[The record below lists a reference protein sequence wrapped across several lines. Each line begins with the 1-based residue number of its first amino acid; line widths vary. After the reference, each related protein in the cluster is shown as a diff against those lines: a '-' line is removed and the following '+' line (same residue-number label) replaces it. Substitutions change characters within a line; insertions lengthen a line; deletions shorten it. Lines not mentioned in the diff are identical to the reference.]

1 MTRNQSIG
9 LAAVVAIVAIAGGM
23 LLSRALLD
31 RTAGPTLAKATLLEP
46 ARPLPPMSFV
56 DQQGQPFGAERLRG
70 RWSILFFGFTHC
82 PDVCPTTL
90 ALLAQVEKQLAD
102 LPAEHRPQI
111 VLMSV
116 DPRRDT
122 PEQLAKYVESFSP
135 TFTGVTAGYAP
146 EGERTA
152 EGTARAGGDQ
162 AAMHEFALKLG
173 VPVAI
178 TQLPGGGYTV
188 DHSAA
193 LFVIDPSGALRALSS
208 TPHNVP
214 IIASDYRSIVAA
226 YPSS

>member
-31 RTAGPTLAKATLLEP
+31 RASGPTLAKATLLEP

-56 DQQGQPFGAERLRG
+56 DDRGQPFGPERLRG
-70 RWSILFFGFTHC
+70 HWSILFFGFTHC

-90 ALLAQVEKQLAD
+90 ALLAQVEKQLTD
-102 LPAEHRPQI
+102 LPNEQRPQI

-116 DPRRDT
+116 DPKRDT
-122 PEQLAKYVESFSP
+122 PEQLARYVKTFSP
-135 TFTGVTAGYAP
+135 TFTGVT
-146 EGERTA
+146 
-152 EGTARAGGDQ
+152 GDQ

-178 TQLPGGGYTV
+178 TELPSGGYTV

-193 LFVIDPSGALRALSS
+193 IFVIDPSGSMRALSS

-226 YPSS
+226 YPNS

>member
-23 LLSRALLD
+23 LLSHALLD
-31 RTAGPTLAKATLLEP
+31 RSGGPTLAKATLLEP
-46 ARPLPPMSFV
+46 ARPLPPMAFV
-56 DQQGQPFGAERLRG
+56 DQDNQPFGPERLRD

-90 ALLAQVEKQLAD
+90 ALLAQVEKQLTD
-102 LPAEHRPQI
+102 LPTEQRPQI

-116 DPRRDT
+116 DPQRDT
-122 PEQLAKYVESFSP
+122 PEQLAKYVKSFSP
-135 TFTGVTAGYAP
+135 TFTGVT
-146 EGERTA
+146 
-152 EGTARAGGDQ
+152 GTQ
-162 AAMHEFALKLG
+162 QAMHEFALKLG

-178 TQLPGGGYTV
+178 TQQPGGSYTV

-193 LFVIDPSGALRALSS
+193 IFIVDPNGSLRALSS

-226 YPSS
+226 SPRS

>member
-1 MTRNQSIG
+1 
-9 LAAVVAIVAIAGGM
+9 VVAIVAIAGGM

-31 RTAGPTLAKATLLEP
+31 RSAGPTLAKATLLEP
-46 ARPLPPMSFV
+46 ARPLPPMSFI

-90 ALLAQVEKQLAD
+90 ALLAQLETQLAD
-102 LPAEHRPQI
+102 LPTEQRPQI

-116 DPRRDT
+116 DPQRDT
-122 PEQLAKYVESFSP
+122 PDRLAKYVNSFSP
-135 TFTGVTAGYAP
+135 TFTGVTGS
-146 EGERTA
+146 
-152 EGTARAGGDQ
+152 Q
-162 AAMHEFALKLG
+162 QAMHEFALKLG

-193 LFVIDPSGALRALSS
+193 IFIIDPQGALRALSS

-214 IIASDYRSIVAA
+214 IIASDFRSIVAA
-226 YPSS
+226 TPST

>member
-46 ARPLPPMSFV
+46 ARPLPPLSFV
-56 DQQGQPFGAERLRG
+56 DEQGQPFGPERLRG
-70 RWSILFFGFTHC
+70 HWSILFFGFTHC

-90 ALLAQVEKQLAD
+90 ALLAQVEKQLTD
-102 LPAEHRPQI
+102 LPAEQRPQI
-111 VLMSV
+111 ILMSV
-116 DPRRDT
+116 DPERDT
-122 PEQLAKYVESFSP
+122 PEQLARYVKTFSP
-135 TFTGVTAGYAP
+135 TFTGVT
-146 EGERTA
+146 GE
-152 EGTARAGGDQ
+152 Q

-178 TQLPGGGYTV
+178 TELPNGGYTV

-193 LFVIDPSGALRALSS
+193 IFVIDPSGSMRALSS
-208 TPHNVP
+208 TPHDVS

-226 YPSS
+226 SPNS

>member
-23 LLSRALLD
+23 LLSHALLD
-31 RTAGPTLAKATLLEP
+31 RTGGPTLAKATLLEP
-46 ARPLPPMSFV
+46 ARPLPPLSFV
-56 DQQGQPFGAERLRG
+56 DQQGEPFGPERLRG
-70 RWSILFFGFTHC
+70 HWSILFFGFTHC

-102 LPAEHRPQI
+102 LPPEQRPQI

-116 DPRRDT
+116 DPQRDT
-122 PEQLAKYVESFSP
+122 PEQLAKYVKSFSP
-135 TFTGVTAGYAP
+135 TFTGVT
-146 EGERTA
+146 GE
-152 EGTARAGGDQ
+152 Q
-162 AAMHEFALKLG
+162 AAMHEFAQKLG

-178 TQLPGGGYTV
+178 TQLPNGGYTV

-193 LFVIDPSGALRALSS
+193 IFVIDPSGSLRALSS

>member
-9 LAAVVAIVAIAGGM
+9 LAAAVAIVAIAGGM

-46 ARPLPPMSFV
+46 ARPLPPMAFV
-56 DQQGQPFGAERLRG
+56 DQQAQPFGPERLRG
-70 RWSILFFGFTHC
+70 HWSILFFGFTHC

-102 LPAEHRPQI
+102 LPTEQRPQI
-111 VLMSV
+111 ILMSV
-116 DPRRDT
+116 DPARDT
-122 PEQLAKYVESFSP
+122 PEQLARYVGSFSP
-135 TFTGVTAGYAP
+135 TFTGVT
-146 EGERTA
+146 GE
-152 EGTARAGGDQ
+152 Q

-178 TQLPGGGYTV
+178 TQLSGGGYTV

-193 LFVIDPSGALRALSS
+193 IFIVDPSGSLRALSS

-214 IIASDYRSIVAA
+214 IIASDFRSIVAA

>member
-23 LLSRALLD
+23 LLSHALLD
-31 RTAGPTLAKATLLEP
+31 RSGGPTLAKATLLEP
-46 ARPLPPMSFV
+46 PRPLPPMAFV
-56 DQQGQPFGAERLRG
+56 DQDNQPFGAERLRG

-90 ALLAQVEKQLAD
+90 ALLSQVEKQLTD
-102 LPAEHRPQI
+102 LPTEQRPQI

-116 DPRRDT
+116 DPQRDT
-122 PEQLAKYVESFSP
+122 PEQLAKYVKSFSP
-135 TFTGVTAGYAP
+135 TFTGVT
-146 EGERTA
+146 
-152 EGTARAGGDQ
+152 GTQ
-162 AAMHEFALKLG
+162 EAMHEFALKLG

-178 TQLPGGGYTV
+178 TQQPGGGYTV

-193 LFVIDPSGALRALSS
+193 IFIVDPNGSLRALSS

-226 YPSS
+226 SPRS

>member
-31 RTAGPTLAKATLLEP
+31 RASGPTLAKATLLEP

-56 DQQGQPFGAERLRG
+56 DEQGQPFGPERLRG
-70 RWSILFFGFTHC
+70 QWSILFFGFTHC

-90 ALLAQVEKQLAD
+90 ALLAQVEKQLTD
-102 LPAEHRPQI
+102 LPTEQRPHVI
-111 VLMSV
+111 LMSV
-116 DPRRDT
+116 DPERDT
-122 PEQLAKYVESFSP
+122 PEQLARYVKTFSS
-135 TFTGVTAGYAP
+135 TFTGVT
-146 EGERTA
+146 
-152 EGTARAGGDQ
+152 GDQ

-178 TQLPGGGYTV
+178 TELPSGGYTV

-193 LFVIDPSGALRALSS
+193 IFVIDPSGSMRALSS
-208 TPHNVP
+208 TPHDVS

>member
-31 RTAGPTLAKATLLEP
+31 RTGGPTLAKATLLEP
-46 ARPLPPMSFV
+46 ARPLPPMAFV
-56 DQQGQPFGAERLRG
+56 DEQGQPFGPERLRG
-70 RWSILFFGFTHC
+70 HWSILFFGFTHC

-90 ALLAQVEKQLAD
+90 VQLALLEKQLAD
-102 LPAEHRPQI
+102 LPAEQQPQI
-111 VLMSV
+111 ILMSV
-116 DPRRDT
+116 DPERDT
-122 PEQLAKYVESFSP
+122 PEQLAKYVKTFSP
-135 TFTGVTAGYAP
+135 TFTGVT
-146 EGERTA
+146 
-152 EGTARAGGDQ
+152 GDQ

-178 TQLPGGGYTV
+178 TELPSGGYTV

-193 LFVIDPSGALRALSS
+193 IFVIDPSGSMRALSS

-226 YPSS
+226 YPNS

>member
-23 LLSRALLD
+23 LLSRVLLD
-31 RTAGPTLAKATLLEP
+31 RTGGPTLAKATLLEP
-46 ARPLPPMSFV
+46 ARPLPPLSFV
-56 DQQGQPFGAERLRG
+56 DQQGQPFGIERLRG
-70 RWSILFFGFTHC
+70 HWSVLFFGFTHC

-90 ALLAQVEKQLAD
+90 ALLAQVEKQLTD
-102 LPAEHRPQI
+102 LPGEQRPQI
-111 VLMSV
+111 ILMSV
-116 DPRRDT
+116 DPQRDT
-122 PEQLAKYVESFSP
+122 PEQLAKYVKAFSP
-135 TFTGVTAGYAP
+135 TFTGVT
-146 EGERTA
+146 
-152 EGTARAGGDQ
+152 GDQ

-178 TQLPGGGYTV
+178 TKLPSGDYTV

-193 LFVIDPSGALRALSS
+193 IFVIDPSGSLRALSS

>member
-23 LLSRALLD
+23 LLSHALLD
-31 RTAGPTLAKATLLEP
+31 RTGGPTLAKATLLEP
-46 ARPLPPMSFV
+46 ARPLPPLSFV
-56 DQQGQPFGAERLRG
+56 DQQGQPFGPERLRG

-90 ALLAQVEKQLAD
+90 ALLAQVEKQLTD
-102 LPAEHRPQI
+102 LPAEQRPQI

-116 DPRRDT
+116 DPERDT
-122 PEQLAKYVESFSP
+122 PEQLAGYVKSFSP
-135 TFTGVTAGYAP
+135 TFTGVT
-146 EGERTA
+146 
-152 EGTARAGGDQ
+152 GDQ
-162 AAMHEFALKLG
+162 AAMHEFAQKLG

-178 TQLPGGGYTV
+178 TPLPNGGYTV

-193 LFVIDPSGALRALSS
+193 IFVIDPSGSLRALSS